1 MWPFIG
7 EFVKNLL
14 KNKIEANVEQMS
26 DYCKGFRFE
35 KIDLG
40 SVVGLIKIIFNH
52 LFHHFKF
59 FFSHYVL
66 AVLNVM
72 MKILLVMK

>member
-1 MWPFIG
+1 MIIFIHLFKDTERAEWINRILKQMWPFIG

-14 KNKIEANVEQMS
+14 KNKIETNIEQMS

-40 SVVGLIKIIFNH
+40 SVV
-52 LFHHFKF
+52 
-59 FFSHYVL
+59 S
-66 AVLNVM
+66 
-72 MKILLVMK
+72 